1 MPIKKKKNTKER
13 ILDNA
18 EALTLEKGFAGMS
31 IDDILR
37 ATEITKGAFFYHFKT
52 KAELARALVERYR
65 ENDYKLFEQFSK
77 RADELSEDPLQSML
91 IFLKLFEEFIEQME
105 EPPAGCIFASYVY
118 EIYQFDVGIREFIA
132 DGFKEWHKLYEHRIE
147 QIIKK
152 YPPKIEVDAKE
163 LAEMIVCIIEGGFI
177 LSKSSQDSQVIARSS
192 RQFRRYLKLIFENY
206 QN

>member
-1 MPIKKKKNTKER
+1 MPTKQKKNTKER

-31 IDDILR
+31 IDDILK

-52 KAELARALVERYR
+52 KAELARALVERYW

-91 IFLKLFEEFIEQME
+91 ISLKLFEEFIEQWE

-118 EIYQFDVGIREFIA
+118 EIQQFDLGIKKFIA
-132 DGFKEWHKLYEHRIE
+132 DGFKQWKMLYEYRIE
-147 QIIKK
+147 KIIQK
-152 YPPKIEVDAKE
+152 YPPKIEIEASE
-163 LAEMIVCIIEGGFI
+163 LAETIMCIIEGGFI
-177 LSKSSQDSQVIARSS
+177 LSKSLEDSQLLARSV
-192 RQFRRYLKLIFENY
+192 RQFRRYLQLIFER
-206 QN
+206 